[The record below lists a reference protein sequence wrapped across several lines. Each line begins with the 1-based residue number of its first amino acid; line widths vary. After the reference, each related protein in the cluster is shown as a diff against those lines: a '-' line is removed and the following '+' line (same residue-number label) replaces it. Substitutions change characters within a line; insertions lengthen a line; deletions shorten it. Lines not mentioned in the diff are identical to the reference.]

1 MLEPS
6 EGTPLA
12 TVIANEI
19 DRQDT
24 MGGACGKES
33 TSLRYGHH
41 TVSEHGCR
49 ENFLAEASKYGMGVR
64 DLVSNLN
71 WFMNVPIE
79 VDGTLG
85 IVDGISAPGKRPAF
99 RDELDILDLDSNCPP
114 MAHPS
119 HCFNPAPQPVLV
131 TAAPCM

>member
-12 TVIANEI
+12 TVIAKEI

-24 MGGACGKES
+24 IGGACGRES
-33 TSLRYGHH
+33 NSLRYGHH

-49 ENFLAEASKYGMGVR
+49 ENYLAEASKYGMGVR

-79 VDGTLG
+79 TDGTLG
-85 IVDGISAPGKRPAF
+85 IVDGMSAPGKRAAF
-99 RDELDILDLDSNCPP
+99 RAAIDIPGLVSNCPQ
-114 MAHPS
+114 MN
-119 HCFNPAPQPVLV
+119 NPAH
-131 TAAPCM
+131 